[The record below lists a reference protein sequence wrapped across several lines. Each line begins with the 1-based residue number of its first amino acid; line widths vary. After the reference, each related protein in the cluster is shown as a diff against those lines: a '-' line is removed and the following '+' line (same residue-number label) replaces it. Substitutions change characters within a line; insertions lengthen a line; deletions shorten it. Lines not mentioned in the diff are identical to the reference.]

1 MNRIHDRDLRG
12 KARTG
17 WLDSQHTFSFGHFND
32 PQRMGLRS
40 LRVINEDRVIPGAG
54 FAEHGHADMEII
66 TYVISG
72 ALAHK
77 DSLGTGSVIR
87 PGEIQRMSA
96 GTGIR
101 HSEMNASEEE
111 PVHFLQIWVHPEK
124 AGLAPSYQQVTL
136 PEDAGAGG
144 FTPIA
149 GPDIGEGGV
158 TIHQDAHI
166 LVAKPKEGER
176 VSFEVRAGRAAFLQL
191 VKGEVGVR
199 GETLRAG
206 DGLELTAAG
215 RFELEA
221 TADSEI
227 LLFDL
232 G

>member
-1 MNRIHDRDLRG
+1 MARIHDRNLRG

-17 WLDSQHTFSFGHFND
+17 WLDTQHTFSFGNFHD
-32 PQRMGLRS
+32 PDRMGLRS

-54 FAEHGHADMEII
+54 FAEHGHADMEIV

-87 PGEIQRMSA
+87 PGEIQRMTA

-101 HSEMNASEEE
+101 HSEMNPSDSEE
-111 PVHFLQIWVHPEK
+111 VHLLQIWIHPDT
-124 AGLAPSYQQVTL
+124 AGLAPSYEQVSL
-136 PEDAGAGG
+136 PEDAGING

-149 GPDIGEGGV
+149 GPDVGEGGV
-158 TIHQDAHI
+158 KIHQDARI
-166 LVAKPKEGER
+166 LVAKPEDGQSVQVEIR
-176 VSFEVRAGRAAFLQL
+176 QGRAAFVQL
-191 VKGEVGVR
+191 VKGQISVE

-206 DGLELTAAG
+206 DGLEIDEPATLTLTA
-215 RFELEA
+215 E
-221 TADSEI
+221 ADSEI

>member
-1 MNRIHDRDLRG
+1 MQRIHDRDLRG
-12 KARTG
+12 KVRTG
-17 WLDSQHTFSFGHFND
+17 WLDSQHTFSFGHFHD
-32 PQRMGLRS
+32 PERMGLRS

-77 DSLGTGSVIR
+77 DSLGTGSIIR

-101 HSEMNASEEE
+101 HSEMNPSGEE
-111 PVHFLQIWVHPEK
+111 PVHFLQIWVQPEQ
-124 AGLAPSYQQVTL
+124 AGLEPSYEQVTL
-136 PEDAGAGG
+136 ADDAGSGG

-149 GPDIGEGGV
+149 GPDVGEGGV
-158 TIHQDAHI
+158 TIHQDARI
-166 LVAKPKEGER
+166 LVAKPKDGETL
-176 VSFEVRAGRAAFLQL
+176 ELQVREGRAAFLQL
-191 VKGEVGVR
+191 VAGEIALD

-206 DGLELTAAG
+206 DGLEIDAATVLSFTAQ
-215 RFELEA
+215 
-221 TADSEI
+221 ADSEI

>member
-1 MNRIHDRDLRG
+1 MQRIHERDLRG

-17 WLDSQHTFSFGHFND
+17 WLDSQHTFSFGHFHD
-32 PQRMGLRS
+32 PERMGVRS

-54 FAEHGHADMEII
+54 FAEHGHADMEIV

-77 DSLGTGSVIR
+77 DSLGTGSIIR

-101 HSEMNASEEE
+101 HSEMNASEEA
-111 PVHFLQIWVHPEK
+111 PVHFLQIWIQPDRADLE
-124 AGLAPSYQQVTL
+124 PSYEQVALAKDTGL
-136 PEDAGAGG
+136 GG

-149 GPDIGEGGV
+149 GPNIGEGGV
-158 TIHQDAHI
+158 TLHQDARI
-166 LVAKPKEGER
+166 LVAKPKEGETL
-176 VSFEVRAGRAAFLQL
+176 EVQVREGRAAFLQL
-191 VKGEVGVR
+191 VKGELTIE

-206 DGLELTAAG
+206 DGLEIDEPKTLTLIAQ
-215 RFELEA
+215 
-221 TADSEI
+221 ADSEI